1 MKCPKR
7 VKEYEEED
15 CNKNIDHIPNLLF
28 RILLVQLRSLRQ
40 LGYIVTPVFC
50 AGDKTIKEIEIIY
63 TDSVACC
70 RGKCPKSIC
79 KSLNMS
85 FSGSR

>member
-1 MKCPKR
+1 MPKKSQR
-7 VKEYEEED
+7 ICVND

-28 RILLVQLRSLRQ
+28 RILLVQLHSLRQ